1 MERLRN
7 EWTEKFFYEKK
18 WVILSGSFSWFF
30 LIQKSLPL
38 EKTERNHSF
47 SLKQKQ
53 GGRHCSS
60 IQHSNVVTDCDG
72 NALLYTEHL
81 STTPHYLTRATSKA
95 KMTSFLHGNK
105 SLAIPRGPQGHR
117 STVLLCWFSAGMH
130 NSPGKPLE
138 VSFTIIQSHAILT
151 AVRSC

>member
-1 MERLRN
+1 MCHTTN
-7 EWTEKFFYEKK
+7 KPSNGKTEKWVDREILLWKEMGNSI
-18 WVILSGSFSWFF
+18 WVIFLFFF

-60 IQHSNVVTDCDG
+60 IQHSNVVTDCDS

-81 STTPHYLTRATSKA
+81 STTPHYLTCATSKA
-95 KMTSFLHGNK
+95 KMTSFLHGNNHWQ
-105 SLAIPRGPQGHR
+105 SQEDHRG
-117 STVLLCWFSAGMH
+117 TEVLCFYADSQLVCIAA
-130 NSPGKPLE
+130 LE
-138 VSFTIIQSHAILT
+138 NL
-151 AVRSC
+151 